1 MAYTMPSIDTSAAA
15 GSNQFADSDP
25 NNPYTLPDSTYDYF
39 NNAYNGYGDGSGYPV
54 NDLGDPSLGGGDLFG
69 PIVLDLAGNGISVT
83 PLTSSNTFFDV
94 AGDGYQHQTAWAGAG
109 NGVLVIDA
117 DGDGKITQ
125 QNEVVFTE
133 WDPTAT
139 TDMQALRDIFDTN
152 HNGQL
157 DAGDAQFSSFKI
169 MVTNADGTTSLKTL
183 AQAGVRSIDLTSDKT
198 SQVFTDGSS
207 VDGETTF
214 TKTNG
219 TTGTAATVTFAYDA
233 TGHAVKSTT
242 TRPADGSTVID
253 RRAFNAD
260 GSLASE
266 TVSTVSAD
274 GLKKTLTFDTSGDGV
289 IDIVQTDLTVNNAD
303 GSQTET
309 LTNANASGIV
319 QDKVTTTTSADRKT
333 ITILRDPD
341 GNGVVDQKEVDV
353 TASSGAKSLTVT
365 DLNPDGSTAD
375 AVIHTVSADG
385 QTGTTNSDV
394 DGDGTY
400 DLTTVDVTTTGSDGS
415 RRQVVT
421 DTNADASLRD
431 RTITT
436 TSADSLTQTIKT
448 DADGDGV
455 YETTQLS
462 TIVRDSTGATTTT
475 VASRGG
481 SGSLLSSLAT
491 TMTSDGL
498 STTTRQDIDG
508 SGTVDVTRV
517 DATVV
522 GADGSRTQTITDT
535 NRKGVLLDRTTIAKN
550 VDGVTR
556 TTSTDADGDGNVDS
570 VDQVVLNG
578 SGSVTETVSNYT
590 PNGVTLLN
598 RATTTTSA
606 DRLTKTVKTDIDG
619 DGKTDDVGVV
629 QTVVNADGSAT
640 VTTSDRS
647 RSNALLSQSIVTT
660 SANKLSTTTQSDING
675 DGTYEFTSTATTVN
689 HTAGNRVTTELTKS
703 ANGAL
708 QSKTVTALSTDRDTT
723 TITSD
728 VNGDG
733 KTDTVETIDRQADGS
748 TIDTTRTFSP
758 DGSAVATTIKTTSAT
773 GLATTIQNDVNAD
786 GTIDTTTSDITVLQ
800 NDGSRVDTVSTLGQ
814 KGVLRSRNVI
824 TTSASGL
831 STITQSDADGN
842 GIVDLVTNSVTSLN
856 KDGSRSTTVTQAAN
870 GTTLNSTVTTTSG
883 NGLSKTVVDD
893 FDGDGVDDLTSDYVT
908 NLNSSGTTT
917 ETVSERNSSG
927 TLIDQKTVT
936 TSVDG
941 KSITTRRDI
950 DGSGTSDDVETV
962 VTQADG
968 TKIDTDKSYSTA
980 GALAQ
985 ILTKTTS
992 ANGLSYT
999 ENLDIDADG
1008 KLDETQTDII
1018 VINADGS
1025 KTETYTDTNMNSNIQ
1040 PDSPGDFS
1048 KIVTQTSANGLSKT
1062 ITVTGSN
1069 EGITI
1074 DHVTTDTI
1082 TVSAGGDTTEVRNIT
1097 SSDANGSFVVSSM
1110 VTTQSADGLSKS
1122 MKLDEFGNG
1131 TYNITDTTVINADG
1145 SSTETYIENS
1155 QTGSLQ
1161 GKDVTTTSAN
1171 KLSTAIQRDTDGDG
1185 HFDQYKSTSF
1195 KTDGS
1200 RTDAIWTTDAAGRL
1214 LDKTRTTTS
1223 ADGRTLNITYDYD
1236 GDGAIDASQS
1246 QVSVI
1251 NKSGSTTQTRSDYN
1265 SNGSLRDQI
1274 VTNTSANGYNITGT
1288 IDINGDG
1295 VADES
1300 FSNKTVFNTDGSS
1313 LNTVRAAY
1321 ADGTVKSKT
1330 TTTTSANGLDI
1341 TIRKDFNG
1349 DGKTDVLEQDSTLA
1363 SGVKSTNVAY
1373 YGSNANLLARD
1384 IMTVSADGRQTSIR
1398 HNYNGA
1404 RADTV
1409 DLQDHVADGNGSY
1422 DIAAEDAYST
1432 LYEGNHLIDENGVD
1446 HVSSLVGEDSENT
1459 VEFTNTLKQEGE
1471 NNTTL
1476 DQIYDVMMDRDLT
1489 NAERQ
1494 SFYYY
1499 GNFIDLETA
1508 VISSTEFNQ
1517 KYGAT
1522 TNAEF
1527 IEQMYRNAYGR
1538 SAELSELNVWLNKI
1552 GSGNATRVDLVNA
1565 LASSAE
1571 HLTIGN
1577 THAVT
1582 NNTQNFSGTLSI
1594 DRTTDRAVAQ
1604 NIVDSLYLTGLGR
1617 HADSDGS
1624 ASNTNL
1630 LLNGG
1635 LTDYQIANALIT
1647 SQEFQDRYGTLN
1659 DSQFVAQMFQNGLNR
1674 APTSAELSAW
1684 SQSLTAGSISRADFV
1699 SDIAGSPD
1707 HLTATAGTPPASTT
1721 SSSTTST
1728 ADDAHSASVNR
1739 MIQAMS
1745 TMTSSS
1751 SSSSHL
1757 VTAAQSA
1764 HEPSLAAA
1772 HH

>member
-1 MAYTMPSIDTSAAA
+1 M
-15 GSNQFADSDP
+15 
-25 NNPYTLPDSTYDYF
+25 
-39 NNAYNGYGDGSGYPV
+39 
-54 NDLGDPSLGGGDLFG
+54 
-69 PIVLDLAGNGISVT
+69 
-83 PLTSSNTFFDV
+83 TSSNTFFDV

-274 GLKKTLTFDTSGDGV
+274 GLKRTLTFDTSGDGV

-303 GSQTET
+303 GSRTET
-309 LTNANASGIV
+309 LTNANASGIL

-421 DTNADASLRD
+421 DINADASLRD

-455 YETTQLS
+455 YETTQSS
-462 TIVRDSTGATTTT
+462 TIVRASAGATTTT
-475 VASRGG
+475 VSSRGG
-481 SGSLLSSLAT
+481 GGSLLSSLAT

-508 SGTVDVTRV
+508 SGTADVTRT

-535 NRKGVLLDRTTIAKN
+535 NLKGILLDRTTIAKN
-550 VDGVTR
+550 TDGVTR

-590 PNGVTLLN
+590 PNGATLLN

-619 DGKTDDVGVV
+619 DGKTDDVAVV
-629 QTVVNADGSAT
+629 QTVVNADGSST

-647 RSNALLSQSIVTT
+647 SSNALLSQSIVTT

-708 QSKTVTALSTDRDTT
+708 QSKTVTALSADRDTT

-748 TIDTTRTFSP
+748 TIDTTKTFSP
-758 DGSAVATTIKTTSAT
+758 DGSAVATAIKTTSAT

-786 GTIDTTTSDITVLQ
+786 GTSDTTTSDITVLQ
-800 NDGSRVDTVSTLGQ
+800 NDGSRVDTVSSLGQ

-831 STITQSDADGN
+831 STVTQSDADGN

-893 FDGDGVDDLTSDYVT
+893 FDGDGVDDLTSDDVT

-950 DGSGTSDDVETV
+950 DGSGTNDDVETV

-968 TKIDTDKSYSTA
+968 TQVDTDKSYSTS
-980 GALAQ
+980 GGLIQ
-985 ILTKTTS
+985 VLTKTTS

-1018 VINADGS
+1018 IINADGS
-1025 KTETYTDTNMNSNIQ
+1025 KTETYTDTNMNSKIQ
-1040 PDSPGDFS
+1040 PDSHGDFS
-1048 KIVTQTSANGLSKT
+1048 KIITQTSANGLSKA

-1069 EGITI
+1069 EGIPI
-1074 DHVTTDTI
+1074 DHVTTDVV
-1082 TVSAGGDTTEVRNIT
+1082 TVSAGGETTETRVLTFN
-1097 SSDANGSFVVSSM
+1097 SDGNGPYLLNKM

-1122 MKLDEFGNG
+1122 MKLDEFGLG
-1131 TYNITDTTVINADG
+1131 IYNITDATVINADG

-1155 QTGSLQ
+1155 ETGSLQ
-1161 GKDVTTTSAN
+1161 EKDVTTISAN
-1171 KLSTAIQRDTDGDG
+1171 KLSTTVQRDTDGDG

-1195 KTDGS
+1195 TTDGS
-1200 RTDAIWTTDAAGRL
+1200 RTDVIWTTDAAGQLR
-1214 LDKTRTTTS
+1214 DKTRTITS
-1223 ADGRTLNITYDYD
+1223 ADGRSLNITFDYD
-1236 GDGAIDASQS
+1236 GDGAVDASQS

-1251 NKSGSTTQTRSDYN
+1251 NKSGSTTQTRSDFN

-1274 VTNTSANGYNITGT
+1274 VTNTSANGYSITGT
-1288 IDINGDG
+1288 IDGNGDG

-1300 FSNKTVFNTDGSS
+1300 FSNKTVFNADGSS
-1313 LNTVRAAY
+1313 VNTVRSAY
-1321 ADGTVKSKT
+1321 SDGTLKSKAIT
-1330 TTTTSANGLDI
+1330 TVSSNGLSI
-1341 TIRKDFNG
+1341 NINRDFNG
-1349 DGKTDVLEQDSTLA
+1349 DGKVDVLEQDATLA
-1363 SGVKSTNVAY
+1363 SGVKTTTVTY
-1373 YGSNANLLARD
+1373 YDSNAKLSARD
-1384 IMTVSADGRQTSIR
+1384 IKTVSADDRQTSIL
-1398 HNYNGA
+1398 HDFNG
-1404 RADTV
+1404 DGDV
-1409 DLQDHVADGNGSY
+1409 DAIDLEDHMADGNGSY
-1422 DIAAEDAYST
+1422 DIAAQDAYST
-1432 LYEGNHLIDENGVD
+1432 LYEGNHTIDENGVD
-1446 HVSSLVGEDSENT
+1446 HVNSLPGDGDGNPILYV
-1459 VEFTNTLKQEGE
+1459 NTLKQESKT
-1471 NNTTL
+1471 NSIL
-1476 DQIYDVMMDRDLT
+1476 DDIYDVILDRDLT
-1489 NAERQ
+1489 SAERQ
-1494 SFYYY
+1494 SFYQY
-1499 GNFIDLETA
+1499 GNFVRLEDA
-1508 VISSTEFNQ
+1508 VISGVEFYQ
-1517 KYGAT
+1517 KYGTT

-1527 IEQMYRNAYGR
+1527 VEQMYRNAYGR
-1538 SAELSELNVWLNKI
+1538 SAELSELNAWIDKVGFSKA
-1552 GSGNATRVDLVNA
+1552 GRVSLVNT

-1582 NNTQNFSGTLSI
+1582 NNTQNFSGSLSI

-1604 NIVDSLYLTGLGR
+1604 NIVDSLYITGLGR

-1707 HLTATAGTPPASTT
+1707 HLAATAVTPPASTT
-1721 SSSTTST
+1721 FSSTTST